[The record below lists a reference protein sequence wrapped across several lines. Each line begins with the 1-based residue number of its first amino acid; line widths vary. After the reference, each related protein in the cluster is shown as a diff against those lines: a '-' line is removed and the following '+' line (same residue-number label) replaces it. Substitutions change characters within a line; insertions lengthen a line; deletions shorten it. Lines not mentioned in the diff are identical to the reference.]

1 MTKSTFIGSIA
12 IALGLLLAAG
22 GGCGSS
28 GNSGGTGS
36 AGTAGTAGTT
46 GEAGTS
52 GDAGTSGGAGTS
64 GAAGTVGTAGTTGAA
79 GRGGTTGNAGRGGT
93 TGNAGRGG
101 TTGNAGRGGT
111 TGNAGRGGSNAGTTG
126 NAGRGGSNAGTT
138 GTAGN
143 VGTGG
148 AAMPSAG
155 CGTTPTTTAETTFMI
170 DVSGTSRSYIV
181 TLPANYNASQPH
193 QLVFAWHGR
202 TGTATQIAR
211 NYYGLKSLMTNAIFV
226 APQGLGTTTDA
237 TDTGWPN
244 TNGQDIAFLRAT
256 LAWMNTNYCVD
267 QARVFSVG
275 FSYGGIMSHTI
286 ACQMSDTFRAVAP
299 IAGAIFGRPSCL
311 THPIAAWMT
320 HGSMDTSASG
330 GVDFTAGE
338 SARDRIVTLN
348 HCTATTAPADP
359 SPCVAYQGCDAGYPV
374 QWCPHDGAHVI
385 PTFAAAAIAN
395 FFLQF

>member
-1 MTKSTFIGSIA
+1 MA
-12 IALGLLLAAG
+12 LLLGAV
-22 GGCGSS
+22 GCGSGS
-28 GNSGGTGS
+28 SSPGT
-36 AGTAGTAGTT
+36 TGTAGTT
-46 GEAGTS
+46 GSAGT
-52 GDAGTSGGAGTS
+52 TGGAGTT
-64 GAAGTVGTAGTTGAA
+64 GTAGTTGNAGTTGSAGTTGTAGRGGTTGTAGRGGTTGTAGRGGTTGSAGTTGAA
-79 GRGGTTGNAGRGGT
+79 GTI
-93 TGNAGRGG
+93 
-101 TTGNAGRGGT
+101 
-111 TGNAGRGGSNAGTTG
+111 
-126 NAGRGGSNAGTT
+126 
-138 GTAGN
+138 
-143 VGTGG
+143 GTGG
-148 AAMPSAG
+148 APMPSAG
-155 CGTTPTTTAETTFMI
+155 CGTTPSTTAETTFMI

-193 QLVFAWHGR
+193 QLVFGWHGR
-202 TGTATQIAR
+202 TGTAAQIAR
-211 NYYGLKSLMTNAIFV
+211 GSYYGLKSRMTNAIFV
-226 APQGLGTTTDA
+226 APQGLGTSTDPN
-237 TDTGWPN
+237 DTGWPN

-256 LAWMNTNYCVD
+256 LAWMNANYCVD

-299 IAGAIFGRPSCL
+299 MAGAIFGRTNTCL

-338 SARDRIVTLN
+338 SARDRIVALN
-348 HCTATTAPADP
+348 HCTSTTAPTDP

-385 PTFAAAAIAN
+385 PSFAAAAVAN